1 MNAAPHDNQQLREL
15 FTLPPIQ
22 ASASTA
28 LAVPEMPPQ
37 ETVTGDR
44 EVDAVLWLQKV
55 VKTGHQ
61 ALIDKALEARKRIK
75 TPMKTLAVRY
85 ARHVAV
91 KTGSTFA
98 AAFSTFNFGELEDQA
113 KAAIQKAARRHEA
126 LSRFGDQENLFSATP
141 AEKACVKA
149 LHGLKR
155 RREFGDYPKTEA
167 ATRFAKAA
175 ALTPTSISDCLHVFA
190 YWNKLYWLRN
200 ACVDMGSDSPQQ
212 AWAHD
217 DYCFGFLASI
227 PPRDAREA
235 LAALE
240 YVLDE
245 GRDDRKEGPAILRNL
260 VLSGW
265 DCAALPTAR
274 L

>member
-1 MNAAPHDNQQLREL
+1 MVLAPTNAHCHP
-15 FTLPPIQ
+15 
-22 ASASTA
+22 
-28 LAVPEMPPQ
+28 
-37 ETVTGDR
+37 
-44 EVDAVLWLQKV
+44 
-55 VKTGHQ
+55 

-75 TPMKTLAVRY
+75 TPMKTLADRY
-85 ARHVAV
+85 ARHVAL
-91 KTGSTFA
+91 KTGSSFV

-113 KAAIQKAARRHEA
+113 KGAIQKAARRHEA
-126 LSRFGDQENLFSATP
+126 LSRFGDQETLFSDTP

-149 LHGLKR
+149 LRGLKR
-155 RREFGDYPKTEA
+155 GREFGDYPKADA
-167 ATRFAKAA
+167 AARFAKAGV
-175 ALTPTSISDCLHVFA
+175 LTPASVSDCLHVFA

-200 ACVDMGSDSPQQ
+200 ACVDMGGDSPQQ

-217 DYCFGFLASI
+217 DYCFGLLASI

-240 YVLDE
+240 YVRDE

-265 DCAALPTAR
+265 GRAALPTAG